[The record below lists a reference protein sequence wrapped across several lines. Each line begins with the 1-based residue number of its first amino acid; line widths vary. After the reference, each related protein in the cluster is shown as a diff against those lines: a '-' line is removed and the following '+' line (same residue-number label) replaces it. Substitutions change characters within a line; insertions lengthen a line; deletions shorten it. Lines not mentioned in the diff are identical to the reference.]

1 MNALD
6 HNLHLG
12 TRHGSWPAALDG
24 RFGLPSLGLVAILA
38 PWLRRTIET
47 LELWARRIRDRDA
60 LLRLDDHVLK
70 DIGLTRAE
78 AEAQWRKPF
87 WRA

>member
-12 TRHGSWPAALDG
+12 TRHGSWPPALDG
-24 RFGLPSLGLVAILA
+24 RFGRPSLGLAALLGSR
-38 PWLRRTIET
+38 LRWVIEIF
-47 LELWARRIRDRDA
+47 ELWARRARDRDA
-60 LLRLDDHVLK
+60 LVHLDDHVLE
-70 DIGLTRAE
+70 DIGLTRAQAE
-78 AEAQWRKPF
+78 AEWRKPV

>member
-12 TRHGSWPAALDG
+12 TRHGSWPAEIDG
-24 RFGLPSLGLVAILA
+24 RFGRPSLGLVATLG
-38 PWLRRTIET
+38 PWLRRGIET
-47 LELWARRIRDRDA
+47 VELWARRRRDRDA
-60 LLRLDDHVLK
+60 LLRLDDYLLK
-70 DIGLTRAE
+70 DIGLNRYE
-78 AEAQWRKPF
+78 AETEWRKPF